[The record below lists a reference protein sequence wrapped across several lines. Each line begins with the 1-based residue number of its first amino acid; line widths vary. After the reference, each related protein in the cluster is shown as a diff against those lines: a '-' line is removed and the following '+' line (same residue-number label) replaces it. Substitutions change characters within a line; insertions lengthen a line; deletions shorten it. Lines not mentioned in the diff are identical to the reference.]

1 LEDLFNSPNVRYL
14 VSAVYRIITQLHYP
28 KENVSDIKFEK
39 LRCQETTLDIFD
51 KLSENS
57 KCWHYVGL
65 VISDRIQG
73 TFGEEFE
80 GIEIC
85 NVIRDAL
92 LR

>member
-1 LEDLFNSPNVRYL
+1 M
-14 VSAVYRIITQLHYP
+14 SALHYP

-51 KLSENS
+51 KLSENR
-57 KCWHYVGL
+57 L